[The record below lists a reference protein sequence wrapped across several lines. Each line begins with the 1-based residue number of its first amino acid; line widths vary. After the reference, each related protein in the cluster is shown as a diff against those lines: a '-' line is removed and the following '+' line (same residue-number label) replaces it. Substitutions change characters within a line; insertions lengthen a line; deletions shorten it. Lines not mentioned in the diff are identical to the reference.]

1 MWEDAEADGKWH
13 NYENSLGHRHVI
25 VVIMMLF
32 TSHTNTSHYCF
43 YLSTWGRQRG
53 GGEGGGGGVWG
64 HTEIYRVIQSV
75 HQHKLCLR
83 RWTEERTEGKVTLF
97 KNEWASS
104 LLGGTYGEER
114 GRTWGRNVGETRT
127 EHTLVF
133 AVGILT
139 WAVQQTGRSSES
151 DSVLF

>member
-53 GGEGGGGGVWG
+53 GGEGGGGVWG

-83 RWTEERTEGKVTLF
+83 RWTKERTEGKVTLF

-114 GRTWGRNVGETRT
+114 GRAWGRNVGETRT

>member
-1 MWEDAEADGKWH
+1 MTQLWKQFRPPPCYCCYYDVIYISHKH
-13 NYENSLGHRHVI
+13 ISL
-25 VVIMMLF
+25 LLL
-32 TSHTNTSHYCF
+32 SF
-43 YLSTWGRQRG
+43 YLGEAKRGRWR
-53 GGEGGGGGVWG
+53 GGGVWG